1 MLADTMNQVR
11 EAEQQAAYIVQ
22 NARDRA
28 QTIAE
33 NARNQAGQKIA
44 DARSRAE
51 EDAKAALVRARQ
63 EGEKAKAGY
72 AAGVRKE
79 LDAAMADALSR
90 SDIAVDA
97 ILAELVQVK

>member
-22 NARDRA
+22 NARERA
-28 QTIAE
+28 QAIAE
-33 NARNQAGQKIA
+33 DARNQAEKKIA

-51 EDAKAALVRARQ
+51 EEAKAALVRARQ
-63 EGEKAKAGY
+63 EGEKERENY
-72 AAGVRKE
+72 ASGKE
-79 LDAAMADALSR
+79 LDTAMAEAMSR
-90 SDIAVDA
+90 SDTAVDA

>member
-22 NARDRA
+22 NARERA
-28 QTIAE
+28 QAIAE
-33 NARNQAGQKIA
+33 DARNQAEKKIA

-51 EDAKAALVRARQ
+51 EEAKAALVRARQ
-63 EGEKAKAGY
+63 EGEKERENY
-72 AAGVRKE
+72 ASGVGKE
-79 LDAAMADALSR
+79 LDTAMAEAMSR
-90 SDIAVDA
+90 SDTAVDA